1 MEGELSE
8 KLQHL
13 QPFADDDAGSDIS
26 CLEPYQYRPLA
37 NPGRDIRLLRLFPGA
52 QGDPIRISI
61 FHATLDDE
69 PKPKRAPTRLTV
81 SQLKDKLPTGWR
93 VWETIEGRFIFVD
106 RDPDGHSRTHWKC
119 PVEDMD
125 PSLYLTSDDDIP
137 RFEPEYEALSYT
149 WGASGD
155 GGMIIVQ
162 EGTPDEPSFRRLNL
176 QDNLM
181 CALEYLRDTESTR
194 TFWIDGI
201 CINQADDQ
209 EKGHQVHR
217 MSVIYRGAY
226 RVVAWL
232 GPEDEATTQAMELLK
247 FVGRQIEILDDSYNC
262 PGLDPIPNPLGV
274 ELPLSPERLD
284 EIDEFLSNPWFRRLW
299 VVQEI
304 RLANKRAVLQRG
316 RSTVPFT
323 LFRRAIMFLDSDVQS
338 THELSLLARGTTLA
352 RPLELRPFYRI
363 VSMLRGKRCID
374 PRDKFYGVLGLVPPG
389 FAALVQPDYGNTVGE
404 AYRDI
409 VLSHIEHTGRLEQ
422 LEYTHQFGRK
432 VDTPSWVPDFSA
444 DHFRQTSCGYQQ
456 NASGVSRCEFRYES
470 PGFLHVVGKHCATLS
485 LVSERFRRD
494 YGSRA
499 IANLKLW
506 YEMNDKLTTHPTGA
520 SAADVFANTIQQGS
534 LQERRRDDRRRFL
547 TRDQWRETMHQMLA
561 CPPEVEALSIS
572 KDRLRRRYIRESFSY
587 CSGWAYIQTP
597 EGYVGLGPPDAKEGD
612 IICVLL
618 GCASPVLLR
627 ETSPGGHFQVIGTCY
642 VYGLEDAIGLLGPLP
657 EPWVGHLENRP
668 GTRRRLVFHNKETGE
683 YSHDDPRLGDLG
695 GWERLGVVTEA
706 DDPEVFEY
714 FQHKESREVMN
725 SDPRMLPEALKARGV
740 ELTTFVLG

>member
-1 MEGELSE
+1 MGDATFVEPSKEGDLSD
-8 KLQHL
+8 KLQRW
-13 QPFADDDAGSDIS
+13 QPFRSESAGSDID
-26 CLEPYQYRPLA
+26 CLEPYQYRPLT
-37 NPGRDIRLLRLFPGA
+37 NPARDIRLLRLFPGA
-52 QGDPIRISI
+52 RGEPIRISI

-69 PKPKRAPTRLTV
+69 PKPKRPRTQLTLPE
-81 SQLKDKLPTGWR
+81 LKAKVPPGWR

-106 RDPDGHSRTHWKC
+106 RDPDGHSRTRWEC
-119 PVEDMD
+119 PIEGMD
-125 PSLYLTSDDDIP
+125 PSLYLASDDDIP
-137 RFEPEYEALSYT
+137 SFEPEYEALSYT

-155 GGMIIVQ
+155 GGKIIVQ
-162 EGTPDEPSFRRLNL
+162 EGTPERPLLRRLSL

-181 CALEYLRDTESTR
+181 CALQYLRDVDKPR

-201 CINQADDQ
+201 CIKQADDQ

-217 MSVIYRGAY
+217 MSVIYQGAY

-232 GPEDEATTQAMELLK
+232 GPEDEAAGQAMQLLSYI
-247 FVGRQIEILDDSYNC
+247 GQQIEILDESYNC
-262 PGLDPIPNPLGV
+262 PALNPVPNPLRV
-274 ELPLSPERLD
+274 KFPLSPERLD

-316 RSTVPFT
+316 NTTISFS

-338 THELSLLARGTTLA
+338 SHGLSLLARGTTLS

-389 FAALVQPDYGNTVGE
+389 FAALVQPDYSITVGE

-409 VLSHIEHTGRLEQ
+409 VLSHINHTGRLEQ

-432 VDTPSWVPDFSA
+432 IDTPSWVPDFST

-456 NASGVSRCEFRYES
+456 HSSGVSRCEVRYES
-470 PGFLHVVGKHCATLS
+470 PGFLHVVGKRCATVS

-499 IANLKLW
+499 IATLNVW
-506 YEMNDKLTTHPTGA
+506 YSMVSKLTAHSTGA
-520 SAADVFANTIQQGS
+520 SIPDVFANTIQQGS
-534 LQERRRDDRRRFL
+534 LQERR
-547 TRDQWRETMHQMLA
+547 Q
-561 CPPEVEALSIS
+561 ALSIT

-587 CSGWAYIQTP
+587 CSGWALIQTP
-597 EGYVGLGPPDAKEGD
+597 DGYIGLGPPDAKEGD
-612 IICVLL
+612 VLCVLL

-627 ETSPGGHFQVIGTCY
+627 ETSPGGHYQVIGTCY
-642 VYGLEDAIGLLGPLP
+642 VYGLEDAIALLGPLP
-657 EPWVGHLENRP
+657 EPWQGHLENRL

-683 YSHDDPRLGDLG
+683 YSHDDPRLGELG
-695 GWERLGVVTEA
+695 DWERVDAKMGA
-706 DDPEVFEY
+706 DDPEVFE
-714 FQHKESREVMN
+714 FFRHKETEEVMN
-725 SDPRMLPEALKARGV
+725 SDPRMLPDALKARGV